1 MTTFNRREL
10 AAMIAGSAASAS
22 MAASAAAPTPP
33 AARPQGAPAATPAL
47 RRSGIQEVV
56 VSVFDIDQ
64 FARGFVEAGEFRKL
78 PLPDAAPAQLTAWR
92 VPASCTRI
100 EQAHLVHP
108 NSPEQ
113 RGGLR
118 LVKFHGVEQKV
129 MRSSQR
135 SWDTG
140 GIFDVD
146 VYSRDVSK
154 TYRKLQT
161 LGWSALGEPVDYSE
175 SYLHVRQVVASG
187 PNGFMLAM
195 IQRYSPPVTDVPPF
209 DGMSMIFNST
219 QMVASLDR
227 ALDFYTRV
235 LGWTVNNRFDITNQA
250 EPGADVLG
258 LPQPQANTAMRR
270 LAMLR
275 SPWENPAAVEL
286 IENQSMRGRDF
297 SADCVAPNVGIL
309 CLRIPVAD
317 ARAYAKQIQQRG
329 GQLYTEPQ
337 RVPVAPY
344 GMLEMFSVR
353 SPEGA
358 TLEFYTRV

>member
-1 MTTFNRREL
+1 M
-10 AAMIAGSAASAS
+10 SD
-22 MAASAAAPTPP
+22 TPLF
-33 AARPQGAPAATPAL
+33 A
-47 RRSGIQEVV
+47 GIQEVV
-56 VSVFDIDQ
+56 ASVSDVKRIVLVFAEI
-64 FARGFVEAGEFRKL
+64 GGWSVRKL
-78 PLPDAAPAQLTAWR
+78 PDAPREQWR
-92 VPASCTRI
+92 CWHVPRHCRRI
-100 EQAHLVHP
+100 EQWLLV
-108 NSPEQ
+108 PENDVK
-113 RGGLR
+113 GCVR
-118 LVKFHGVEQKV
+118 LVKFHGVSQQV
-129 MRSSQR
+129 MRSSGHA
-135 SWDTG
+135 WDTG

-146 VYSRDVSK
+146 VYSRDVAR
-154 TYRKLQT
+154 TYRKLQS
-161 LGWSALGEPVDYSE
+161 LGWTALGDPVDYSE

-195 IQRYSPPVTDVPPF
+195 IQRYSPPVTDVPAF
-209 DGMSMIFNST
+209 ENMSMIFNST

-235 LGWTVNNRFDITNQA
+235 LGWTVNNRFDIRNQA

-258 LPQPQANTAMRR
+258 LPQPQADGAVRR

-329 GQLYTEPQ
+329 GTLYTEPQ

-344 GMLEMFSVR
+344 GTLESFSVR

-358 TLEFYTRV
+358 TLEFYTKA